1 MGKTSIPIPKIL
13 DWSDDA
19 SNTIGSEYIIMEHAP
34 GVCLASKWHEM
45 TEVQRTLCM
54 KPIYQKMKEAANLAF
69 PAYGSIY
76 RTDTPY
82 IEGSTIPLDSNF
94 CIGPSCEDLYWDI
107 KPTSPKY
114 YHEVKPNRG
123 PWPSLSTFTS
133 ALTDVGLSRL
143 PPAIIA
149 STLRLP
155 SYHGT
160 ISEHKVLLE
169 YCRAIT
175 KQMIQTTLMQTV
187 STPILFHPDLHSR
200 NIFVSDEDPTVL
212 TAILDWQAS
221 AIQPAFWYADSTPDF
236 AQKEVVEVAA
246 EDDEQGGAGDRGQGQ
261 EREQKQPTHTP
272 ASTLRAEAFTH
283 LIQSHLPRAML
294 IPRTM
299 DEAYLRP
306 FTYGHR
312 SWLHGA
318 TPFREELIQTSRR
331 WGELGFSTV
340 GPCAYPMPSRE
351 EYAAH
356 WEKYKEFEARHTFK
370 LEVQKVLGV
379 ESGGWVWADMYDV
392 TNKAQK
398 EWFEEAMKG
407 AVGERGERVWVS
419 EDGERLTE
427 AEIRDTWPFDLED

>member
-1 MGKTSIPIPKIL
+1 
-13 DWSDDA
+13 
-19 SNTIGSEYIIMEHAP
+19 MEHAS
-34 GVCLASKWHEM
+34 GVCLASKWHQM

-54 KPIYQKMKEAANLAF
+54 EPIYQRMKEAANLAF

-76 RTDTPY
+76 RTATPY
-82 IEGSTIPLDSNF
+82 IKG
-94 CIGPSCEDLYWDI
+94 
-107 KPTSPKY
+107 
-114 YHEVKPNRG
+114 
-123 PWPSLSTFTS
+123 PSLSTFSS

-143 PPAIIA
+143 PPASIA
-149 STLRLP
+149 SSLRLP

-160 ISEHKVLLE
+160 ISEHKVFLE

-175 KQMIQTTLMQTV
+175 KQMIQTTLMQMV

-200 NIFVSDEDPTVL
+200 NIFVSEEDSTVL
-212 TAILDWQAS
+212 TAILDWQSS
-221 AIQPAFWYADSTPDF
+221 AVQPAFWYADSTPDF
-236 AQKEVVEVAA
+236 AQKEEVEVVAK
-246 EDDEQGGAGDRGQGQ
+246 DDGQGGAGGQGQ
-261 EREQKQPTHTP
+261 EQKQKQPTYTP
-272 ASTLRAEAFTH
+272 SSTLHAEAFAH
-283 LIQSHLPRAML
+283 LIHSQLPHAMT

-356 WEKYKEFEARHTFK
+356 WEKYKEFEARHTFR
-370 LEVQKVLGV
+370 LELQKRLGV
-379 ESGGWVWADMYDV
+379 ESGGWVWADMYEV
-392 TNKAQK
+392 TNQAQK